1 MVRFSLAHS
10 DPSRYTVSTK
20 RTMSRL
26 RRIDLIEPCYYP
38 SLFVRD
44 TSIFSPKPLAFPS
57 FVEEDLDLSLGL
69 DLLNLSPRPSPLEF
83 FDSVTDLVCV
93 DETPSLSSY
102 RRIQRVDRLVDES
115 FYLQSLCDRVGLLES
130 RFDRLLNSKLH
141 GGDRKYTWIA
151 EINSPEKDGPDRKYK
166 WTAEIKE
173 GKKEGGVEKKYKW
186 KAEINERGVESRPIA
201 RTYSFKASGGDAG
214 DNSGSKEEMK
224 KKKKKK
230 KGECDTRVVEIEEPV
245 DHGAVVLRQAFAK
258 RVGAGVRNKGKKKEL
273 SPQDAAMMIQM
284 TFRAYL
290 IRRSQALRNLRELA
304 VAKAKLKEIR
314 ALFSNFSYRHH
325 VAQDAAERQRFSE
338 KIIVLLL
345 TVDAIEGAD
354 LMVRAAKRSMV
365 HELEAMLDVV
375 DPQPPGRSPSMR
387 RRTFDMPNG
396 VIQKEIAAG
405 VAQVVRMLN
414 REEESAS
421 TFEACL

>member
-44 TSIFSPKPLAFPS
+44 TSIISPKLLAFPS
-57 FVEEDLDLSLGL
+57 FVEEDFDLSLGL

-93 DETPSLSSY
+93 DEIPSLSSY

-115 FYLQSLCDRVGLLES
+115 FYLQNLCDRVGVLES
-130 RFDRLLNSKLH
+130 RFDRLLNPRLN
-141 GGDRKYTWIA
+141 GGDRKYTWTA
-151 EINSPEKDGPDRKYK
+151 EIKSPEKDGADRKYK

-173 GKKEGGVEKKYKW
+173 GKKEGGVEKNYKW
-186 KAEINERGVESRPIA
+186 TAEINGRGVEGRPTA
-201 RTYSFKASGGDAG
+201 RTYTFKASSGDAG
-214 DNSGSKEEMK
+214 DNSGSKKEV
-224 KKKKKK
+224 KKKKK
-230 KGECDTRVVEIEEPV
+230 KGESDTRVVEIEEPV

-258 RVGAGVRNKGKKKEL
+258 RVGAVVRNKGKKKEL

-284 TFRAYL
+284 AFRAYL

-314 ALFSNFSYRHH
+314 ALFNNFSYRRH

-375 DPQPPGRSPSMR
+375 DPQPPGKSLSMR
-387 RRTFDMPNG
+387 RRTFDMPDG
-396 VIQKEIAAG
+396 VIHKEIAAG
-405 VAQVVRMLN
+405 VAQVVQMLN
-414 REEESAS
+414 REEESGS